1 MKKYRI
7 LEADWDRKHEKAET
21 LMNKMSEEGW
31 EVVCVSLEE
40 HRTLNWLIT
49 FCRDD
54 SNQ

>member
-7 LEADWDRKHEKAET
+7 LEVDWDKKLEKAER

-31 EVVCVSLEE
+31 EVVSVSSY
-40 HRTLNWLIT
+40 HPRTMNLLIT

-54 SNQ
+54 LDQ